1 MDTIDF
7 VATFEDTGTRL
18 DRFLAARLAGI
29 SRSAVQKAI
38 RQGHVFVS
46 GTPCTQPSRR
56 LRAGETITWA
66 APAAPLLTPTVIEL
80 PVIYEDMDIVVVD
93 KPAGLVVHP
102 GAGTHGGT
110 LVEGLLA
117 TRELPVDDD
126 PARPGIVHRLDK
138 ETTGV
143 LVVAK
148 TRSTL
153 VALKQQ
159 FTARAV
165 TKEYIAQVEG
175 TIPEDEGLIDAP
187 IGRDPV
193 HPRRMTVTPRG
204 RVAQTTFRV
213 LARFPEATL
222 LRVRPHTGRTHQL
235 RVHLHYIGH
244 PVCGDSI
251 YGTPGEHLF
260 LHAWWIAF
268 THPRTGNRV
277 RFSAPIPPWFP
288 HYPYDELLAAED
300 DSTARR

>member
-1 MDTIDF
+1 MD
-7 VATFEDTGTRL
+7 ATNFAVTFDDVGVRL
-18 DRFLAARLAGI
+18 DRFLAVRLAGV
-29 SRSAVQKAI
+29 SRSAIQKAI
-38 RQGHVFVS
+38 RQGYVS
-46 GTPCTQPSRR
+46 ISGAACTQPSRR
-56 LRAGETITWA
+56 LRTGETVTWA
-66 APAAPLLTPTVIEL
+66 APTTPVLTPTVIEL
-80 PVIYEDMDIVVVD
+80 SIIYEDADIVVVD

-102 GAGTHGGT
+102 GTGTHGGT
-110 LVEGLLA
+110 LVEGLLV
-117 TRELPVDDD
+117 TRELPVSDD

-138 ETTGV
+138 GTTGV

-148 TRSTL
+148 TAFAL
-153 VALKQQ
+153 KFLKQQ
-159 FTARAV
+159 FAKRAV

-175 TIPEDEGLIDAP
+175 TIPADEGLIDAP

-204 RVAQTTFRV
+204 RAAQTAFHV
-213 LARFPEATL
+213 LARFPETTL

-235 RVHLHYIGH
+235 RVHLRYIGH
-244 PVCGDSI
+244 PICGDSV

-268 THPRTGNRV
+268 THPRTGKWV
-277 RFSAPIPPWFP
+277 RFSAAVPPWFP